1 MKDTNSKQEIK
12 MNNNTKALANF
23 LADDQL
29 TKQQILALI
38 ELAIEIK
45 NNPSDYNQI
54 LSGKSV
60 AMIFEKPSLRT
71 HVSFDMGI
79 AKLGGHALYL
89 GQQNGKLGERERV
102 SDYAKNLSCYA
113 DAIVARVFENSAIE
127 GLAQHA
133 SVPVVNALCDLYHPC
148 QSLADFVTLA
158 EIFAKDDL
166 QNLSKIKL
174 AYIGDGNNVSNSLM
188 LMAALVGVDFT
199 LVCPDGYGP
208 SQVMLDKVQTLAQAS
223 GSVFKF
229 ATDINNIGQQD
240 AIYTDTWISMGD
252 EDASKKAT
260 ILKVFAPYQVNHSL
274 MEKAGASIVMHCQ
287 PAHLEEEIT
296 TALFD
301 DEEKSVVFQEAEN
314 RMWAQCAVLT
324 TLLGNK

>member
-1 MKDTNSKQEIK
+1 MTD
-12 MNNNTKALANF
+12 NTPALANF

-29 TKQQILALI
+29 SKSQILTLI
-38 ELAIEIK
+38 SLAIEIK
-45 NNPSDYNQI
+45 KNPANFNQV
-54 LSGKSV
+54 LAGKSV

-158 EIFAKDDL
+158 EIFAKDNIDDL
-166 QNLSKIKL
+166 TKVKL

-199 LVCPDGYGP
+199 LVCPEGYEP
-208 SQVMLDKVQTLAQAS
+208 SQEMLDKTQAFAQES
-223 GSVFKF
+223 GAQFTF
-229 ATDINNIGQQD
+229 TTDINQLGQQD
-240 AIYTDTWISMGD
+240 AIYTDTWVSMGD
-252 EDASKKAT
+252 EDPSKKAT
-260 ILKVFAPYQVNHSL
+260 ILKVFAPYQVNHAL
-274 MEKAGASIVMHCQ
+274 MEKAKASIVMHCQ

-324 TLLGNK
+324 SLFSGDSK